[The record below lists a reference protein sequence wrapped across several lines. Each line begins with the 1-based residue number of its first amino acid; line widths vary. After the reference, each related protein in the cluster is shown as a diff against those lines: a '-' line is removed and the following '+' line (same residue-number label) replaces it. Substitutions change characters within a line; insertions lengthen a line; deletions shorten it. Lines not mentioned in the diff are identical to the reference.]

1 MNEKYNVFPKLIEC
15 RKLLG
20 YTQKDMAVMVG
31 VGRETYKKHERGEFD
46 FRLTEML
53 AIKKFINDKLQ
64 TNFSLDELFT
74 PQKNRLNALYGSF
87 KPSMINH
94 KGEIVEGG
102 KLSEF
107 AL

>member
-53 AIKKFINDKLQ
+53 AIQKFINNELQ
-64 TNFSLDELFT
+64 LNLTLDELFT
-74 PQKNRLNALYGSF
+74 PQKKSF
-87 KPSMINH
+87 KCVVW
-94 KGEIVEGG
+94 K
-102 KLSEF
+102 F
-107 AL
+107 

>member
-20 YTQKDMAVMVG
+20 YKQKDMAAMVG

-53 AIKKFINDKLQ
+53 AIKKLINDELQ

-74 PQKNRLNALYGSF
+74 PQK
-87 KPSMINH
+87 
-94 KGEIVEGG
+94 IV
-102 KLSEF
+102 
-107 AL
+107 